1 MTIRKG
7 QGEKWRQTTVVLRA
21 DILTKAQ
28 SAGIDIND
36 LCNRALADATGIRY
50 VVPGKPGAGSPAT
63 PVIIARD
70 GAHGEGVTV
79 PPAASPEGI
88 HPVINADDPRAAT
101 TVKQVPRLPVQKVP
115 AALPGRV
122 SSPEKPQEKA
132 PVVPDVPVPV
142 PLREKPVKPE
152 TGPKKKAKGTP
163 IKKFMA
169 DCIVRED
176 TEDCHVTKDLLYQA
190 FARWCREHR
199 ITPVPDRRAV
209 TVALKN
215 QFAMTEKIIGG
226 EPSWTNLR
234 LK

>member
-7 QGEKWRQTTVVLRA
+7 QGEKWRQTTVVLRE

-50 VVPGKPGAGSPAT
+50 VVPGKPGAGFPST
-63 PVIIARD
+63 PVIIVRD
-70 GAHGEGVTV
+70 GAHAEGAAI
-79 PPAASPEGI
+79 PPGTSPEGI

-101 TVKQVPRLPVQKVP
+101 TVKQVPRLPVQKAP

-142 PLREKPVKPE
+142 PPKEKPVKPE

-176 TEDCHVTKDLLYQA
+176 TEDCHVTKDLLYRA
-190 FARWCREHR
+190 FTRWCREHR
-199 ITPVPDRRAV
+199 IAPVPDRRAV